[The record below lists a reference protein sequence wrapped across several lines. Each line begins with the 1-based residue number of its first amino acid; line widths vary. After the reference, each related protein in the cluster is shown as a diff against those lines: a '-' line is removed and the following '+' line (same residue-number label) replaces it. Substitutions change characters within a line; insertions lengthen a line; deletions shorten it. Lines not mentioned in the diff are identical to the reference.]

1 MADGLALNVEI
12 LGEFQKLTAATK
24 GAEGS
29 LQGLN
34 KTAAGISAGFNKALG
49 AIGIGFSLNF
59 LKNELEQA
67 SKAAIE
73 DVKSQELL
81 SIAMINTGKATEA
94 TVKQAEDSIKKMQLQ
109 SAVADDLLRP
119 AFQKLF
125 ISTNS
130 VTESNRLLQIALDT
144 SAATG
149 KDLDTVTQAMAKSL
163 EGSDT
168 ALNKLVP
175 SLAGVQ
181 DPMSQLEATFKG
193 AAEAAA
199 DLDPYQRMN
208 IVFGE
213 IQEQIGMALLP
224 LLQDFSA
231 WLATP
236 EGQEKLQGVVD
247 GIVDIIENL
256 VELVAWVDE
265 NQDWLVPMVVAIGT
279 VTTAW
284 NVATAAVSGFKA
296 AAGLAAI
303 AGVSTA
309 VGAGTVGTLGIAGA
323 GAAVGGFMQGE
334 ALGQQSR
341 LYAGG
346 YGELQRSLGYKVS
359 PEFQPTINNNIS
371 VKTDA
376 TAQEIADAINKANRA
391 SGTNLIRPR

>member
-1 MADGLALNVEI
+1 MAGTLALNVEI

-67 SKAAIE
+67 SKAAID

-94 TVKQAEDSIKKMQLQ
+94 TVKQAENSIKKMQLQ

-163 EGSDT
+163 EGSNT
-168 ALNKLVP
+168 SLNKLVP
-175 SLAGVQ
+175 SLAGVE

-199 DLDPYQRMN
+199 DLNPYQRMN

-284 NVATAAVSGFKA
+284 NVATAAVTGFKA

-323 GAAVGGFMQGE
+323 GAAAGGFMQGE
-334 ALGQQSR
+334 TLGQQSR
-341 LYAGG
+341 IYAGSG
-346 YGELQRSLGYKVS
+346 FQQGGGLFGNAFQS
-359 PEFQPTINNNIS
+359 PSVTNNIS

>member
-1 MADGLALNVEI
+1 
-12 LGEFQKLTAATK
+12 
-24 GAEGS
+24 
-29 LQGLN
+29 
-34 KTAAGISAGFNKALG
+34 
-49 AIGIGFSLNF
+49 
-59 LKNELEQA
+59 
-67 SKAAIE
+67 
-73 DVKSQELL
+73 
-81 SIAMINTGKATEA
+81 
-94 TVKQAEDSIKKMQLQ
+94 
-109 SAVADDLLRP
+109 
-119 AFQKLF
+119 
-125 ISTNS
+125 
-130 VTESNRLLQIALDT
+130 
-144 SAATG
+144 
-149 KDLDTVTQAMAKSL
+149 
-163 EGSDT
+163 
-168 ALNKLVP
+168 
-175 SLAGVQ
+175 
-181 DPMSQLEATFKG
+181 
-193 AAEAAA
+193 
-199 DLDPYQRMN
+199 MN

-284 NVATAAVSGFKA
+284 NVATAAVNGFKA

-334 ALGQQSR
+334 TLGQQSR
-341 LYAGG
+341 IYAGSG
-346 YGELQRSLGYKVS
+346 FQQGGGLFGNAFQS
-359 PEFQPTINNNIS
+359 PSVTNNIS

-391 SGTNLIRPR
+391 SGTNLIRAR

>member
-1 MADGLALNVEI
+1 MAGTLALNVEI
-12 LGEFQKLTAATK
+12 LGEFKKLTAATK

-34 KTAAGISAGFNKALG
+34 KTAAGISSGFNKALG
-49 AIGIGFSLNF
+49 AIGVGFSLNF

-94 TVKQAEDSIKKMQLQ
+94 TVKQAEDSIKKMQIQ
-109 SAVADDLLRP
+109 SAVADDILRP

-125 ISTNS
+125 IATNS
-130 VTESNRLLQIALDT
+130 VSESNKLLQVALDT

-149 KDLDTVTQAMAKSL
+149 KDLDSVTQAMAKSL
-163 EGSDT
+163 AGQDT
-168 ALNKLVP
+168 ALLKLIP
-175 SLAGVQ
+175 SLRGVE
-181 DPMSQLEATFKG
+181 DPLSELERTFKG

-199 DLDPYQRMN
+199 DTDPYQRMN

-224 LLQDFSA
+224 LLNDFSS

-247 GIVDIIENL
+247 GIVDIIESL
-256 VELVAWVDE
+256 VELVAWVDD
-265 NQDWLVPMVVAIGT
+265 NQDWLVPMVIAIGA

-284 NVATAAVSGFKA
+284 NVATAAVNTFKA
-296 AAGLAAI
+296 AAGLSAI

-309 VGAGTVGTLGIAGA
+309 VGAGTVGSLGVAGA

-334 ALGQQSR
+334 ALAQQSR
-341 LYAGG
+341 IYAGDG
-346 YGELQRSLGYKVS
+346 YQQGGRLFGDA
-359 PEFQPTINNNIS
+359 FQSTSITNNIN
-371 VKTDA
+371 VNTDA
-376 TAQEIADAINKANRA
+376 TAQQIADAINRANRA
-391 SGTNLIRPR
+391 SGTNLIRR